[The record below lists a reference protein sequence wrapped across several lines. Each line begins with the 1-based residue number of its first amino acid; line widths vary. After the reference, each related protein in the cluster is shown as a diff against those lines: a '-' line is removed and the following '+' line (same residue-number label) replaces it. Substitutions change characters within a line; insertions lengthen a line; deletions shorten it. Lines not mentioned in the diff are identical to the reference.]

1 MRVRMQVRTVWL
13 VLTASALCACT
24 GIQGGS
30 EPVDGE
36 TTRTTVASDDR
47 YCEAMA
53 QLIVLL
59 EPGRSSSPEETRAMF
74 DEAARWFVQAREAAP
89 ESIASEV
96 SAYADAYGEFIEYL
110 DEVGYRLEAVFESP
124 EGSDLAVQ
132 TSHTLTPAI
141 VDYVRAECGLSFGD
155 DS

>member
-1 MRVRMQVRTVWL
+1 MVG
-13 VLTASALCACT
+13 VLIAAASALCACT

-59 EPGRSSSPEETRAMF
+59 EPGRSSTPEETRAMF
-74 DEAARWFVQAREAAP
+74 DEAGRWFVQAREAAP

-96 SAYADAYGEFIEYL
+96 DDYTKAHEKYIEYL

-124 EGSDLAVQ
+124 EGSDLAVE
-132 TSHTLTPAI
+132 TSHSLTPAI
-141 VDYVRAECGLSFGD
+141 VDYVRDECGLSFGD